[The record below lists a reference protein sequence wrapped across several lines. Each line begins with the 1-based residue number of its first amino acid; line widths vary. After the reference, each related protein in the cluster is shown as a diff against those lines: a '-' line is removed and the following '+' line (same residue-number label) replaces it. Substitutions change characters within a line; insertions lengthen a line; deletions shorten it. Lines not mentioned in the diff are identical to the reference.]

1 MKIKKTLYS
10 MILITAVFFVFQ
22 TSGYCAGSGTTGAQF
37 LQIGVGAKPVSLG
50 GAYTAAAEDV
60 YGLYWNPAGIAF
72 IDKSELTIQHNEW
85 IEDVAYDYA
94 GYAAKIIDKNYI
106 GIAVY
111 HLNSGEIEGR
121 DLLGNRTGD
130 YKSTD
135 SAMSLTWTM
144 KPENKFAMG
153 FTGKYI
159 KQKIDDSSASGIAAD
174 AGIKLLCSEEV
185 SFGISLQNLGQ
196 KLKFESQENKLPF
209 TIRSGISFK
218 NQSLLVS
225 VDVVKVR
232 NEDASV
238 SFGTE
243 LNYDRM
249 IFVRAGYNSYDD
261 DFDKNIYCGLG
272 LNLYKF
278 NFDYA
283 YVMGKELSDC
293 HILGIKYNF

>member
-1 MKIKKTLYS
+1 MKFKN
-10 MILITAVFFVFQ
+10 ILNSVLLAVAAAIVLSTAN
-22 TSGYCAGSGTTGAQF
+22 GYCAGTTGAQF
-37 LQIGVGAKPVSLG
+37 LQIGIGAKPVSLG

-72 IDKSELTIQHNEW
+72 LNKSELTIQHNEW
-85 IEDVAYDYA
+85 IEDVTYDFA

-111 HLNSGEIEGR
+111 HLSSGDIEGR
-121 DLLGNRTGD
+121 DLLGNKSGD

-135 SAMSLTWTM
+135 SAMSLTWTL
-144 KPENKFAMG
+144 KPENKFALG

-159 KQKIDDSSASGIAAD
+159 KQKIDDSSASSIAAD
-174 AGIKLLCSEEV
+174 AGIKILCSEEF
-185 SFGISLQNLGQ
+185 SFGISLLNFGQ

-209 TIRSGISFK
+209 TMRSGVSYK
-218 NQSLLVS
+218 NQSLLLS
-225 VDVVKVR
+225 LDVVKVR
-232 NEDASV
+232 DEDASV
-238 SFGTE
+238 SFGAE

-249 IFVRAGYNSYDD
+249 LYIRAGYNSYDE
-261 DFDKNIYCGLG
+261 DFDKDIYCGLG

-283 YVMGKELSDC
+283 YIMGKELSDC